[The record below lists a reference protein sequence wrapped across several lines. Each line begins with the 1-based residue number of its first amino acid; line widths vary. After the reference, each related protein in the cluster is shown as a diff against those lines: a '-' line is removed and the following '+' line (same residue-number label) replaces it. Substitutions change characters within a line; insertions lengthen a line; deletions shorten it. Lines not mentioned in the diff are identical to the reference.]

1 MRSLIN
7 KKNSSKISYSFLTF
21 LLFLYVCP
29 NIKYFGTG
37 EMSYLPG
44 LIILSAFSLLSRA
57 EFFKF
62 CVFLFFSSLLPF
74 INFAHNKFPYY
85 SQIYSFISIYIL
97 IVPILTSILLGRII
111 GFRFSEN
118 AKEKNQIEL
127 KKTII
132 LLSTTIFLSGLIN
145 KIAPSILSLIIHTNR
160 TSFSRWTFFFTEPS
174 QGSSVLLMFWF
185 TSFHIIFRK
194 SFYDFFG
201 KNKKL
206 FLVFIPLVS
215 IIFTYLSLPTTLLVQ
230 LLIFFGLNFLILF
243 FGNLLKILLRLKI
256 KIKIIENWRIKQHTL
271 FSFFLLSGS
280 LSFSFLLFY
289 LMNSKLMFGLKNF
302 VIGSTNPLLSFF
314 YIGGTRF
321 YYSFAAVISSLE
333 NPFNLPGS
341 YYGRF
346 VSELLKINSRFDI
359 NVDDNFL
366 QVARILPEN
375 VLKIKPIGWFYF
387 SIFDLGIIGFII
399 FCLIFLF
406 SFLMYL
412 FKGIIRIDFIAISL
426 FSVQIALLIMP
437 ILPSTPSVFFPLLI
451 YSALDIYKKNKNQEL
466 YN

>member
-1 MRSLIN
+1 MKSLIN
-7 KKNSSKISYSFLTF
+7 KKNSSKISYSFIIF

-29 NIKYFGTG
+29 NIKYFGIG

-57 EFFKF
+57 EFFKYL
-62 CVFLFFSSLLPF
+62 VFLFISSLLPF
-74 INFAHNKFPYY
+74 INFAFNKFPYY

-97 IVPILTSILLGRII
+97 LVPILTSILLGRII
-111 GFRFSEN
+111 GIRFSEN

-132 LLSTTIFLSGLIN
+132 LLSSTIFLSGLIN
-145 KIAPSILSLIIHTNR
+145 KVAPSILSLIIHTNR

-206 FLVFIPLVS
+206 FLIFVPLIS
-215 IIFTYLSLPTTLLVQ
+215 IIFTYLSLPTSLLVQ
-230 LLIFFGLNFLILF
+230 LLIFFGLNFFILS

-256 KIKIIENWRIKQHTL
+256 KIKLIESWKIKQHTL

-280 LSFSFLLFY
+280 LSFSYLLFY
-289 LMNSKLMFGLKNF
+289 LMNSKLMFGLKSF
-302 VIGSTNPLLSFF
+302 VFESTNPLLSFF

-321 YYSFAAVISSLE
+321 YYSFAAIISSLE
-333 NPFNLPGS
+333 NPLNFPGS

-346 VSELLKINSRFDI
+346 VSELLKINSRFDL
-359 NVDDNFL
+359 NVSDDFL
-366 QVARILPEN
+366 QVARVLAEN
-375 VLKIKPIGWFYF
+375 VLKIKPVGWFYF
-387 SIFDLGIIGFII
+387 SIFDLGIIGFSI
-399 FCLIFLF
+399 FCLIFLY
-406 SFLMYL
+406 SFLIYL
-412 FKGIIRIDFIAISL
+412 LKGIIRIDFIAISL
-426 FSVQIALLIMP
+426 FSVQIVLLIIP

-451 YSALDIYKKNKNQEL
+451 YSALDIYKKNKI
-466 YN
+466 